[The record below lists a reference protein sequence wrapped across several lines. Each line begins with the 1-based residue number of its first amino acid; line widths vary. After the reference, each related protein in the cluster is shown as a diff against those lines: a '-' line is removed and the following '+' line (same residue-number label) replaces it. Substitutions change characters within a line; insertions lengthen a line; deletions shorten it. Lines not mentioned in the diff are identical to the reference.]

1 MELKLPPPFKSVAT
15 LLCENGQ
22 HLQFYSTVNSD
33 HSDEKRLI
41 AVNFREE
48 CYLLVFFTQINL
60 QHVFKMSA
68 FGTYACLTRESH
80 WSMDGSIV
88 RCSMVCQTFIFIT
101 ERNE

>member
-48 CYLLVFFTQINL
+48 CYLSVFLHRLIYSMCL
-60 QHVFKMSA
+60 KCPPSA
-68 FGTYACLTRESH
+68 HMR
-80 WSMDGSIV
+80 V
-88 RCSMVCQTFIFIT
+88 
-101 ERNE
+101 